1 MLRVL
6 QLFGALLSFRVAH
19 FPGMQ
24 RVTCLRSDP
33 VSVPW
38 SQGSPQCLRQRPL
51 GCGRQTQMTLIFME
65 GWGPLP
71 FLPDLGSGLADA
83 VSSTHS
89 VGFGSVLDL
98 KWKPRAQTERR
109 PSRKSL
115 AYFKKS
121 QIFKPSLHSL
131 K

>member
-1 MLRVL
+1 MSCLSAQTQSL
-6 QLFGALLSFRVAH
+6 SPGALQPEEPGFSTVHLGKGLSDADD
-19 FPGMQ
+19 PGSLC
-24 RVTCLRSDP
+24 RAGSCFLS
-33 VSVPW
+33 
-38 SQGSPQCLRQRPL
+38 SQH
-51 GCGRQTQMTLIFME
+51 
-65 GWGPLP
+65 WGL
-71 FLPDLGSGLADA
+71 GLADA
-83 VSSTHS
+83 VSSTHN

-98 KWKPRAQTERR
+98 KWKPQAQTERR

>member
-1 MLRVL
+1 MSLVSGQTQSLSPGARVL
-6 QLFGALLSFRVAH
+6 HSASGKGLSDADDRVSLPDLDDPDLYGGLGATS
-19 FPGMQ
+19 
-24 RVTCLRSDP
+24 
-33 VSVPW
+33 
-38 SQGSPQCLRQRPL
+38 
-51 GCGRQTQMTLIFME
+51 
-65 GWGPLP
+65 
-71 FLPDLGSGLADA
+71 FLPDLGLGLADA